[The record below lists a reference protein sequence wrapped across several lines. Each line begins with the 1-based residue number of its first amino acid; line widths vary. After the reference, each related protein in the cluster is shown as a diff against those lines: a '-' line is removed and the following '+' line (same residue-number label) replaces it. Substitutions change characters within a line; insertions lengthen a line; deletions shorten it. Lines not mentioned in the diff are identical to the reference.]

1 MNPMNITSNVI
12 QNLSTIEWTW
22 SLRTIL
28 VLSIC
33 SLITILTILGSLKL
47 NHLYEKNMFEY
58 F

>member
-47 NHLYEKNMFEY
+47 NHLYEKYMFEY